1 MTCHYKTRQDTRNDG
16 FQSLD
21 SGFWWKSTWRAL
33 SCPLSARRHFPH
45 VCTGKGRSRR
55 SQLFTQQKRPESRV
69 RPGQD
74 SQVPGGK
81 SSGES
86 NLGDPSLLL
95 NSKPCAHRMQ
105 PWEARNGTAG
115 SCRLHA
121 PRTRPGFEI
130 SESPVALAE
139 YLAFEG
145 DSTCVS
151 RK

>member
-1 MTCHYKTRQDTRNDG
+1 M
-16 FQSLD
+16 
-21 SGFWWKSTWRAL
+21 
-33 SCPLSARRHFPH
+33 
-45 VCTGKGRSRR
+45 
-55 SQLFTQQKRPESRV
+55 
-69 RPGQD
+69 
-74 SQVPGGK
+74 PGGK

-86 NLGDPSLLL
+86 NLGDLSLLL

-105 PWEARNGTAG
+105 PWEARNSTAG
-115 SCRLHA
+115 SCRLRA